1 MVSAFT
7 SRHSCLVDQL
17 VSNVILKCADK
28 SVSVKALWDTGA
40 TNSCISTDVVH
51 DLALIETGKRSMLTP
66 SGTATISTYLIDVM
80 LPNKVSITDL
90 VVADSEIGAQNIGLL
105 IGMDVIKRGDF
116 AVSHFDNKTT
126 FTFCV
131 PSHKEA
137 DYVMSANVKNMIG
150 KHGKGKR
157 KKNKR

>member
-7 SRHSCLVDQL
+7 SRHSRLVDQL
-17 VSNVILKCADK
+17 MSDVVLNCDNK
-28 SVSVKALWDTGA
+28 SISVKALWDTGA

-51 DLALIETGKRSMLTP
+51 KLSLVETGKRNMLTP
-66 SGTATISTYLIDVM
+66 SGTATRNTYLIDVM

-90 VVADSEIGAQNIGLL
+90 VVADSEIGEQNIGLL

-116 AVSHFDNKTT
+116 AVSHFNNKTT

-137 DYVMSANVKNMIG
+137 DYVASGNVKNMIG